1 MRILSIETSCDET
14 GISIIEASDKTITI
28 LGNALASQIDI
39 HAQYGGVFPALAKRA
54 HAEKIVPL
62 LTQALTEAQLL
73 EKIDTPLNTN
83 LEETKLLNDLAFLDQ
98 KETDLKAH
106 LVPFLVTYQKP
117 AIDCIAVTTGPG
129 LEPALWVGI
138 NTAKA
143 LSLVWGIPV
152 IPINHMEGHVLVT
165 LLKNNN
171 ETNNIHHAQQYT
183 LQELQFP
190 ALALLVSGGHTE
202 LVLIEDYGVYKKI
215 GQTQDDAVGEAFD
228 KVARVLGVPYPGGP
242 MVSKLAETF
251 RSSGFAQEITLPRPM
266 LHSGDYNFSYSGIK
280 TAVLYK
286 VRDITEAQQSPLT
299 DIQKQMIA
307 CAFEDAAIE
316 VLVKKTLRA
325 IDEYHTQT
333 IIVGGGVAA
342 NTYLRSTLAQKV
354 PQTTTVLFPEH
365 WLSTDNSV
373 MIAIAA
379 YLNTTYAKQSNIV
392 DTSNLR
398 ADGNLSI
405 TEGGFRNN

>member
-73 EKIDTPLNTN
+73 EKTNTPADTN
-83 LEETKLLNDLAFLDQ
+83 LEAKLPSELAFLDQ
-98 KETDLKAH
+98 KETELKAH
-106 LVPFLVTYQKP
+106 LVPFLATYQKP
-117 AIDCIAVTTGPG
+117 AIDYIAVTTGPG

-138 NTAKA
+138 NTARA
-143 LSLVWGIPV
+143 LSLIWNIPI

-165 LLKNNN
+165 LLQEK
-171 ETNNIHHAQQYT
+171 EEQHEEQRKTQYT
-183 LQELQFP
+183 LQVLQFP

-202 LVLIEDYGVYKKI
+202 LVLIEDYGSYKKI
-215 GQTQDDAVGEAFD
+215 GQTLDDAVGEAFD

-251 RSSGFAQEITLPRPM
+251 RSSSLTQEITLPRPM

-325 IDEYHTQT
+325 IDEYQTQT

-354 PQTTTVLFPEH
+354 PDTTNVLFPEH

-379 YLNTTYAKQSNIV
+379 YIRIYTGHNEQKEGAVLT
-392 DTSNLR
+392 

-405 TEGGFRNN
+405 TDGGFRK